1 MNFSMDDIERS
12 FATICEMLQDRLENN
27 PDPEAQAIIDSLRE
41 ITGEALKAEAEN
53 SSSFSLTVGKKL
65 RIIYFLQRFKS
76 QDMISA
82 INKDKNDKDKL
93 GYEHYIIVLKDKST
107 STSTKSILER
117 LKGAEVEIFEI
128 KELIFNISK
137 HTLVPKHTLIKDEV
151 IIRNLFEDLHIENKI
166 QLPLILKTDPMARYL
181 NAKPGN
187 ILKIVRYPITS
198 AEHIVYR
205 AVV

>member
-1 MNFSMDDIERS
+1 MDDIERS